1 VLIPTVTVLL
11 TQPTHA
17 VTTDSRPTAVA
28 APQPRAFSFV
38 RPEHPQIEAAPMQA
52 ARMHAPIRTTPIRTA
67 ALQAP
72 ITTTAKRQ
80 TRKVTSRRARP
91 TTGQGVPELSVGGD
105 RQAVLKF
112 ALSQVGQP
120 YRRGGTGNGGW
131 DCSGLVS
138 AAYRSAGVSLPHSS
152 GAIGREGH
160 AVPAGQW
167 RPGDVI
173 ASPGHV
179 ALYLGNGLMVEAA
192 NPHAGVR
199 VTRVRPGTARRF

>member
-1 VLIPTVTVLL
+1 MT
-11 TQPTHA
+11 
-17 VTTDSRPTAVA
+17 
-28 APQPRAFSFV
+28 
-38 RPEHPQIEAAPMQA
+38 
-52 ARMHAPIRTTPIRTA
+52 
-67 ALQAP
+67 
-72 ITTTAKRQ
+72 
-80 TRKVTSRRARP
+80 
-91 TTGQGVPELSVGGD
+91 GD
-105 RQAVLKF
+105 RSGVLKF
-112 ALSQVGQP
+112 ALSQVGKP

-152 GAIGREGH
+152 GAIGREGR

-173 ASPGHV
+173 SSPGHV

>member
-1 VLIPTVTVLL
+1 MAETRAATHVE
-11 TQPTHA
+11 THA
-17 VTTDSRPTAVA
+17 A
-28 APQPRAFSFV
+28 ALAEPRQFSFV
-38 RPEHPQIEAAPMQA
+38 RPVHTHIEAEPV
-52 ARMHAPIRTTPIRTA
+52 RV
-67 ALQAP
+67 
-72 ITTTAKRQ
+72 AKRASRKAPARRP
-80 TRKVTSRRARP
+80 RKVATQL
-91 TTGQGVPELSVGGD
+91 TEDVVPVAGD
-105 RQAVLKF
+105 RSAVLRF
-112 ALSQVGQP
+112 ALAQVGKP

-152 GAIGREGH
+152 GAIGREGR
-160 AVPAGQW
+160 AVPVGQW

-199 VTRVRPGTARRF
+199 VTRVRPGSARRF

>member
-1 VLIPTVTVLL
+1 VLIPTVTVML
-11 TQPTHA
+11 TQPPHA
-17 VTTDSRPTAVA
+17 AALTAQPA
-28 APQPRAFSFV
+28 AIVGLQPRDFPLV
-38 RPEHPQIEAAPMQA
+38 RPEHAQI
-52 ARMHAPIRTTPIRTA
+52 
-67 ALQAP
+67 QAP
-72 ITTTAKRQ
+72 PVKAVEMTRRQPRKATKTKRVRKTTQAVDQ
-80 TRKVTSRRARP
+80 PDVEVT
-91 TTGQGVPELSVGGD
+91 GD
-105 RQAVLKF
+105 RSGVLKF
-112 ALSQVGQP
+112 ALSQVGKP

-173 ASPGHV
+173 ASRGHV
-179 ALYLGNGLMVEAA
+179 ALYLGDGLMVEAA